1 MKYNDLLDKIEDYIK
16 QGLDPE
22 SITIRIDPIV
32 PGVTKKEDI
41 EQVVKRASS
50 MGIKR
55 IRFSI
60 MDAYSNTRVA
70 MTNLGYDFNTYYGK
84 NFFANDAYIE
94 DISNFML
101 SLADKY
107 DITLGTC
114 AENIAKKGISKE
126 GCLSVAAVN
135 NMLGTNIEDKGT
147 DNNS

>member
-1 MKYNDLLDKIEDYIK
+1 
-16 QGLDPE
+16 
-22 SITIRIDPIV
+22 
-32 PGVTKKEDI
+32 
-41 EQVVKRASS
+41 

>member
-22 SITIRIDPIV
+22 SVTIRIDPIV
-32 PGVTKKEDI
+32 PGITKKEDI
-41 EQVVKRASS
+41 ENIVKRASK